1 MVPIDL
7 SRATK
12 RHIRHTNDQEL
23 IDQRFSSQKFSSQNF
38 LHICDLIDQ
47 FLIICV
53 PYVPFCGLP
62 LFYCVRKL
70 YVITPETFTG

>member
-1 MVPIDL
+1 
-7 SRATK
+7 
-12 RHIRHTNDQEL
+12 
-23 IDQRFSSQKFSSQNF
+23 
-38 LHICDLIDQ
+38 LIDQ